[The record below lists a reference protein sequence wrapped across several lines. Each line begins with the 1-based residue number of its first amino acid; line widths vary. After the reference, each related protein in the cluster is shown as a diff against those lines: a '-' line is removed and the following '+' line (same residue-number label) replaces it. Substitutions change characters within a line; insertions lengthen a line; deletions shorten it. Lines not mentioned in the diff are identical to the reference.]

1 MIEISLLKIRQKPE
15 ILQHKPTDSCK
26 IIRLVSLCLYLRL
39 NLSTLKKFLN
49 LFLLVLPFISP
60 AQNRYK
66 VSGHV
71 IDAASQVPVPFSSI
85 RIQKSKTTQVI
96 SGGITDEKGL
106 FSIETPVGV
115 YDLRVESIGFEIK
128 KIENISVEQAT
139 DLGNIDVKPSSK
151 TLEEVTV
158 KGQKASMELSL
169 DKRIFNVGTDIAN
182 KGATAA
188 EILGNLP
195 SIQVNGEGG
204 ISLRGSDNVRILV
217 DGKPSTLVGINGS
230 SGLQSLQGNLI
241 DKVEIITNPSARYE
255 AEGMAGII
263 NIVLKKN
270 QNQGFNGAIET
281 TLGFPENFGG
291 TAIINY
297 RKNKLNFFLNYGL
310 FYRRTPGRG
319 VLYQEVNTGEQ
330 INYLE
335 QTSKNNVT
343 GLVNNIRGG
352 ADYFF
357 NDKTILTGS
366 YIFRSTKVRRISDF
380 TYLDYQKNLRNL
392 YSDTYRQQDEK
403 ETEPNAEYALT
414 FKKSFARKGKEFSA
428 DLRYLDYWER
438 SDQIYTQTSKFGD
451 GTPFLAN
458 SLVQKALNDEYE
470 RQWILQVDYTNP
482 LGKEG
487 KIETG
492 LRTSFRDMINDFIVT
507 EKQADGNFTVIPG
520 LRNLFAYQEN
530 ISAAYLILGNKM
542 NKVSYQVGLRGE
554 LTDIQTE
561 LQQTQER
568 NPRNYANLFPSA
580 HFTYAMNPNSSMQLG
595 YSRRVRRPTYNELSP
610 FVTLSDNRNFFAG
623 NPNLDPEFTD
633 SFDLGHLKYF
643 DAGSLS
649 SSLFYR
655 YTTGKIEQIR
665 NVDAQGFAR
674 SFPQNL
680 ADQQTMGVEVTSS
693 FNVSKQYKADLSFNG
708 FRAVID
714 ASNINSAYFVDT
726 YSWFVRHTSRIKLGG
741 GVDGQVRANYE
752 AAQKTAQGRRGYIAW
767 MDLSATKDIMKGK
780 GTLSLNVL
788 DLFNSRIMRME
799 TRGETFYTNREF
811 QGRLRQI
818 NITFNYRLNT
828 TKQAAKQRRSMMDE
842 DN

>member
-1 MIEISLLKIRQKPE
+1 MAISFVGQSQSLSKGKLSGQVIEA
-15 ILQHKPTDSCK
+15 
-26 IIRLVSLCLYLRL
+26 
-39 NLSTLKKFLN
+39 NST
-49 LFLLVLPFISP
+49 SP
-60 AQNRYK
+60 
-66 VSGHV
+66 
-71 IDAASQVPVPFSSI
+71 IPFSSI
-85 RIQKSKTTQVI
+85 RIQTANPVKL
-96 SGGITDEKGL
+96 ITGAIANDKGE
-106 FSIETPVGV
+106 FSIEVTQGI
-115 YDLRVESIGFEIK
+115 YDIIIESVGFEAQTLK
-128 KIENISVEQAT
+128 QVQISKSTA
-139 DLGNIDVKPSSK
+139 LGQIQVKASTQ
-151 TLEEVTV
+151 TLAEVTV
-158 KGQKASMELSL
+158 KGQKASMELAL
-169 DKRIFNVGTDIAN
+169 DKRVFNVGTDAAN

-195 SIQVNGEGG
+195 SVQVSGEGG
-204 ISLRGSDNVRILV
+204 ISLRGSENVRILI

-281 TLGFPENFGG
+281 TLGYPENFGG

-319 VLYQEVNTGEQ
+319 NLYQEVYTGEQ
-330 INYLE
+330 TNYLQ
-335 QTSKNNVT
+335 QTSQNNVT

-366 YIFRSTKVRRISDF
+366 YIFRSTHVRRITDF
-380 TYLDYQKNLRNL
+380 NYVDYRKSLSSI
-392 YSDTYRQQDEK
+392 YSNTYRQQDEK

-414 FKKSFARKGKEFSA
+414 FKKSFAKKGKEFSA
-428 DLRYLDYWER
+428 DLRYLDYWEQ
-438 SDQIYTQTSKFGD
+438 SDQLYTQKSQYAD
-451 GTPFLAN
+451 GTAFPEN
-458 SLVQKALNDEYE
+458 TLVQKALNDEYE
-470 RQWILQVDYTNP
+470 RQWILQADYTNP
-482 LGKEG
+482 LGKDG

-492 LRTSFRDMINDFIVT
+492 LRTSFRDMTNDYTVT
-507 EKQADGNFTVIPG
+507 QQQADGGFAVIPG
-520 LRNLFAYQEN
+520 LQNIFVYNEN
-530 ISAAYLILGNKM
+530 ISAAYLILGNKK
-542 NKVSYQVGLRGE
+542 NKFSYQFGLRGE

-561 LQQTQER
+561 LKQTQEK

-580 HFTYAMNPNSSMQLG
+580 HFTYAVNANSSFQLG

-610 FVTLSDNRNFFAG
+610 FVTFSDNRNFFSG
-623 NPNLDPEFTD
+623 NPNLNPEFTN

-649 SSLFYR
+649 SSIYYR
-655 YTTGKIEQIR
+655 YTTGKIDQIR
-665 NVDAQGFAR
+665 TVDAQGF
-674 SFPQNL
+674 SKSLPQNF
-680 ADQQTMGVEVTSS
+680 ADQQSMGIELTSS
-693 FNVSKQYKADLSFNG
+693 FNVSKNYKADLSFNG

-714 ASNINSAYFVDT
+714 ASNINANYLVDT
-726 YSWFVRHTSRIKLGG
+726 YSWFVRHTSRIKLGAG
-741 GVDGQVRANYE
+741 IDAQVRANYE
-752 AAQKTAQGRRGYIAW
+752 AAQKTAQGKRGQIAW
-767 MDLSATKDIMKGK
+767 MDLSATKDVMQGK

-788 DLFNSRIMRME
+788 DVFNSRIMRME
-799 TRGETFYTNREF
+799 TNGTSFFTNREM

-818 NITFNYRLNT
+818 NITFNYRFNT

-842 DN
+842 EN

>member
-1 MIEISLLKIRQKPE
+1 MKNFYILLFLGISLLSMGQNPSKGK
-15 ILQHKPTDSCK
+15 
-26 IIRLVSLCLYLRL
+26 
-39 NLSTLKKFLN
+39 LS
-49 LFLLVLPFISP
+49 
-60 AQNRYK
+60 
-66 VSGHV
+66 G
-71 IDAASQVPVPFSSI
+71 QVVEANSNNPIPFSSV
-85 RIQKSKTTQVI
+85 RVQTTNPVKL
-96 SGGITDEKGL
+96 ITGAIANEKGE
-106 FSIETPVGV
+106 FSVEVNQGV
-115 YDLRVESIGFEIK
+115 YDIIIESVGFEATSLK
-128 KIENISVEQAT
+128 GVQISKSTQ
-139 DLGNIDVKPSSK
+139 LGTISAKASSQ
-151 TLEEVTV
+151 TLSEVTV
-158 KGQKASMELSL
+158 KGQKASMELNL
-169 DKRIFNVGTDIAN
+169 DKRIFNVGTDAAN

-195 SIQVNGEGG
+195 SVQVNGEGG
-204 ISLRGSDNVRILV
+204 VSLRGSENVRILV

-281 TLGFPENFGG
+281 NLGYPENFGG

-319 VLYQEVNTGEQ
+319 KLYQEVYTGEQ
-330 INYLE
+330 TNYLE
-335 QTSKNNVT
+335 QNSSNNVT

-357 NDKTILTGS
+357 NDKTILTAS
-366 YIFRSTKVRRISDF
+366 YIFRSTHVRRITDF
-380 TYLDYQKNLRNL
+380 YYLDYRKALSNL
-392 YSDTYRQQDEK
+392 YSNTYRQQDEK

-414 FKKSFARKGKEFSA
+414 FKKSFAKKGKEFSA
-428 DLRYLDYWER
+428 DLRYLDYWEQ

-451 GTPFLAN
+451 GSPYPAN

-470 RQWILQVDYTNP
+470 RQWILQADYTNP
-482 LGKEG
+482 LGKDG
-487 KIETG
+487 KVEMG
-492 LRTSFRDMINDFIVT
+492 LRTSFRDMINDYIVT
-507 EKQADGNFTVIPG
+507 QQQTDGSFAVMPG
-520 LRNLFAYQEN
+520 LKNLFDYQEN
-530 ISAAYLILGNKM
+530 ISAAYLILGNKQ
-542 NKVSYQVGLRGE
+542 NKFSYQFGLRGE

-561 LQQTQER
+561 LKQTQEK

-580 HFTYAMNPNSSMQLG
+580 HFTYSLNPNSSFQLG

-610 FVTLSDNRNFFAG
+610 FVTFSDNRNYFSG
-623 NPNLDPEFTD
+623 NPNLNPEFTN

-649 SSLFYR
+649 SSVYYR
-655 YTTGKIEQIR
+655 YTTGKIDQIR
-665 NVDAQGFAR
+665 TVDAQGF
-674 SFPQNL
+674 SKSLPLNF
-680 ADQQTMGVEVTSS
+680 ADQQSMGIELTSS
-693 FNVSKQYKADLSFNG
+693 FNVSKAYKADLSLNA
-708 FRAVID
+708 FRAKID
-714 ASNINSAYFVDT
+714 ATNVNANYLVDT

-741 GVDGQVRANYE
+741 GIDAQVRANYE
-752 AAQKTAQGRRGYIAW
+752 APQKTAQGTRGYIAW
-767 MDLSATKDIMKGK
+767 MDLSATKDIMQGK

-788 DLFNSRIMRME
+788 DLFNSRIMRTE
-799 TRGETFYTNREF
+799 TFGGTFYTNREM

-818 NITFNYRLNT
+818 NITFNYRINT

-842 DN
+842 EN